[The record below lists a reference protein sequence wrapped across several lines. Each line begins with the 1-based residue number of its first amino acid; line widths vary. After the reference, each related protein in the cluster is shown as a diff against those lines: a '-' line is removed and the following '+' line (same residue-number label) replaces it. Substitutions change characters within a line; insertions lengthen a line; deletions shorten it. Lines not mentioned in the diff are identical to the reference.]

1 MNVETNSLA
10 RGFYTVKDA
19 ARLIEHARAQRI
31 YGWLKGYP
39 DRDIGPLL
47 DRDYKPV
54 NDRQELSFLDLIE
67 VRFVE
72 HFRAHEVRLR
82 TLRRAA
88 DRLRKEFDTP
98 HPFATDQI
106 HLAADKADV
115 FLVVMRES
123 AKEERDRA
131 LLSLTTDN
139 YILEEIIKRNLVPGL
154 VFDRRTHVARRWTPR
169 PIEFPDIII
178 DPRVAYGQPI
188 VESGVPTAVLLSSWE
203 AENDLDEVAFWHGVK
218 SSEVQRAVE
227 FEKFLDEQQALDRRR
242 TQS

>member
-1 MNVETNSLA
+1 MNIETNPLA

-19 ARLIEHARAQRI
+19 ARLIENSRAQRI

-39 DRDIGPLL
+39 DRNIGPLL
-47 DRDYKPV
+47 DRDYAPV
-54 NDRQELSFLDLIE
+54 GDRQELSFLDLIE

-72 HFRAHEVRLR
+72 HFRAHEVKLR

-88 DRLRKEFDTP
+88 DRFRKEFATP

-106 HLAADKADV
+106 HLEADEADV

-123 AKEERDRA
+123 AKEEKDRA

-139 YILEEIIKRNLVPGL
+139 YVLEEIIKRNLVPGL
-154 VFDRRTHVARRWTPR
+154 VFDRQTHIARKWAPR
-169 PIEFPDIII
+169 HAEFPDIII
-178 DPRVAYGQPI
+178 DPNIAYGQPI
-188 VESGVPTAVLLSSWE
+188 VESGVPTSVLLASWE

-218 SSEVQRAVE
+218 SSEVRRAID
-227 FEKFLDEQQALDRRR
+227 FEKLLDEQQALD
-242 TQS
+242 